1 MAKPKAVPFAMI
13 IAALLDEQSVFPPR
27 YLHRFSDLPLEDAQ
41 SLRQAWSKIPTQRRS
56 NLMED
61 LEELSQADDLL
72 SFEEVCRL
80 ALQDPAPNVRISAI
94 KILREYE
101 QIPLI
106 PDFIHFAQHDPD
118 AGVRAAATAGLGTF
132 IYMGEVD
139 DLHPATLKRVEECLL
154 GILNG
159 SNDTL
164 VRRRALEALGYSTR
178 EEVNPAIERAY
189 SIADPDWLIS
199 ALNAMGRSADQV
211 WNPKVVAMFD
221 HTHPVVRAEAASAAG
236 DLEIK
241 SAVPA
246 LLRMLRDPD
255 LDVRMASIWALS
267 QIGGKGVRSA
277 LERLLDDPQDE
288 EEEGLLEKA
297 LENLDFTEDLG
308 RIALLE
314 INDSEGE
321 EDDLFGEDEFDD
333 LEDEG
338 DNQA

>member
-1 MAKPKAVPFAMI
+1 MAKPKPVPFSKI
-13 IAALLDEQSVFPPR
+13 VAALLDEQNIFPPR
-27 YLHRFSDLPLEDAQ
+27 YLHRLSDLAPEDAQ
-41 SLRQAWSKIPTQRRS
+41 SIAQAWPKVAPTRRTA
-56 NLMED
+56 LMED
-61 LEELSQADDLL
+61 LEELSLADDLL
-72 SFEEVCRL
+72 SFDDVCRL

-94 KILREYE
+94 HILREYE
-101 QIPLI
+101 QTPLI
-106 PDFIHFAQHDPD
+106 PDFIHLAQHDPD
-118 AGVRAAATAGLGTF
+118 AGVRAAAAAALGTF

-139 DLHPATLKRVEECLL
+139 DLHPATQKRVEECLL

-159 SNDTL
+159 SDETL

-178 EEVNPAIERAY
+178 EEVKPAIERAY
-189 SIADPDWLIS
+189 AMEDPDWLIS
-199 ALNAMGRSADQV
+199 ALNAMGRSANQV
-211 WNPKVVAMFD
+211 WNPKVVAMFE
-221 HTHPVVRAEAASAAG
+221 HTHPLVRAEAASAAG

-267 QIGGKGVRSA
+267 QIGGKGVRPA
-277 LERLLDDPQDE
+277 LERLLEDPDDE
-288 EEEGLLEKA
+288 EEEELLEKA

-314 INDSEGE
+314 IGDSEDE
-321 EDDLFGEDEFDD
+321 EYALFDEDEFDD
-333 LEDEG
+333 PEDEG